1 MSSLSHNLS
10 HSPSCLQNLML
21 TTPQMRKSEGCA
33 GTEKRKE
40 LETDIMQKSKGNMIN
55 SCYFMYI
62 LWEGK
67 PLAGLILQLKIL

>member
-1 MSSLSHNLS
+1 
-10 HSPSCLQNLML
+10 
-21 TTPQMRKSEGCA
+21 MRKSEGCA